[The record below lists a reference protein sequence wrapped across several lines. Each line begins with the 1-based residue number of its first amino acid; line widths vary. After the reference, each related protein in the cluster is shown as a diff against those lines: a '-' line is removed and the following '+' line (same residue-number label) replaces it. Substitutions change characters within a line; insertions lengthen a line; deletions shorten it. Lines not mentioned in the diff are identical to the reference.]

1 MPSYEIKAADESRNV
16 VLIATVDTATRALT
30 KLRDANERY
39 RRVWVIDDQGV
50 ELSGDQ
56 LLARSWN
63 ERKQRL
69 TSVSSLSGAPEN
81 CPLL

>member
-30 KLRDANERY
+30 KLRDANEQY

-63 ERKQRL
+63 ERNN
-69 TSVSSLSGAPEN
+69 A
-81 CPLL
+81 